1 MELVMYSLLFE
12 YSSTEI
18 LVLHANRSRAT
29 QVG

>member
-1 MELVMYSLLFE
+1 MEPVMYSLLFE

-18 LVLHANRSRAT
+18 LVIHTNKCRAA